1 MVGESD
7 RCVVQHDQKKRDQ
20 ELTSLHL
27 RLSKLTT
34 DSTQT
39 KFKLLNPSTTSS
51 SPTNGQR
58 QKSPISTPTAS
69 NDFQQLS
76 AELRLIKSAMEELEN
91 VREELSRE
99 NRELRGFVGELG
111 EWVEKLLCEGEKSLN
126 SLFEDTSEEGQGG
139 EEEMDQDKREA
150 IELLKKLKN
159 SSVDESNDQTNE
171 DTVSFPFFLF
181 FFFFF

>member
-1 MVGESD
+1 M
-7 RCVVQHDQKKRDQ
+7 QHDQKKRDQ
-20 ELTSLHL
+20 ELTSLHS

-51 SPTNGQR
+51 PTNGQR
-58 QKSPISTPTAS
+58 RSPISTPTAS
-69 NDFQQLS
+69 NEFGQLE
-76 AELRLIKSAMEELEN
+76 AELRLVKSAMEELEV

-111 EWVEKLLCEGEKSLN
+111 EWVEKLLCEGEKGLN
-126 SLFEDTSEEGQGG
+126 LLQDTSDEDVQQG
-139 EEEMDQDKREA
+139 EEDEMDRDKREA

-159 SSVDESNDQTNE
+159 SSDESNDQTNE
-171 DTVSFPFFLF
+171 DTVSFPFSFSFLLLLNSMILVVIF
-181 FFFFF
+181 